1 MTSAMKWV
9 KGIFNK
15 YVSRMLI
22 FMILH
27 DFLQS
32 ICSGSFNA
40 LKRYKI
46 SDFSWFQG
54 TPLSDCFRYISMH
67 SCEDL
72 MVIMRQTAPKRFPL
86 RKCAKRVSPWK
97 NFEILVHVFSSD
109 FHKKHTYYEG
119 ISKTIMMQYVLCII
133 KV

>member
-1 MTSAMKWV
+1 MISC
-9 KGIFNK
+9 
-15 YVSRMLI
+15 SRSVVVL
-22 FMILH
+22 
-27 DFLQS
+27 
-32 ICSGSFNA
+32 
-40 LKRYKI
+40 
-46 SDFSWFQG
+46 
-54 TPLSDCFRYISMH
+54 SMH
-67 SCEDL
+67 SRGMKFLILVDFKEHLSVTASGIYLCIAAK

-109 FHKKHTYYEG
+109 LHKKHTYYEG